1 MEVEVEGV
9 LEGEGEREGREESSE
24 NSVLPESLKFLK
36 YEVCRERKG
45 KKGQLM
51 LGDLTRKKHSP
62 T

>member
-1 MEVEVEGV
+1 MPSLSMCAAKAALGAK
-9 LEGEGEREGREESSE
+9 LK
-24 NSVLPESLKFLK
+24 LPESLKFLK